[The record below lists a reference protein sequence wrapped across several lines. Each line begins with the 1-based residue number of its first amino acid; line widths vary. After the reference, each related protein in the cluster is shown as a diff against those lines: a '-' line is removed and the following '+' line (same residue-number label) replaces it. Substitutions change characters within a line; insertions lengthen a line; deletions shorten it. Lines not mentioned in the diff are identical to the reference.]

1 MAWTAP
7 KTWASAEVIVAS
19 GSGSLN
25 EQIRD
30 NLLALSGHTHSGS
43 AGDGSSPLDASTSF
57 SGIGTVT
64 FSDQSSDPSVAGRL
78 QRNSTELKFYDG
90 SAVQN
95 LTQADAAA
103 ATASLRSLG
112 TSSTTAAAGDHTH
125 TFVSVSENEYDTD
138 IGTLN
143 ALSWQDPN
151 KISDGAEITLI
162 TQSPTFSGTPRARVI
177 SGSWVGGHNDT
188 SATQTVALRLYINS
202 VLKATQTVVIP
213 ASSASSAAHEAIP
226 ISVVFLEASATS
238 GQQLDLKFQR
248 TAYSSGSG
256 DDIYTLGATLTNEI
270 VRI

>member
-30 NLLALSGHTHSGS
+30 NLLALSTHTHDGS
-43 AGDGSSPLDASTSF
+43 AGDGASTLDGTTSF

-103 ATASLRSLG
+103 GTASLRSLG

-125 TFVSVSENEYDTD
+125 TFVSVSENEYETAL
-138 IGTLN
+138 GTANGL
-143 ALSWQDPN
+143 AWYDPN
-151 KISDGAEITLI
+151 KISGGTEITLI

-177 SGSWVGGHNDT
+177 SGTWVGGHNDT
-188 SATQTVALRLYINS
+188 SATQTVAVRLYINS
-202 VLKATQTVVIP
+202 VLKATETVVIP
-213 ASSASSAAHEAIP
+213 AVSSATYHEAQT

-256 DDIYTLGATLTNEI
+256 DDIYTLGASLTNEI